1 MKDLYRYGFTKEFLK
16 KIKCLQIEHSSEAP
30 IIVVFKPHERA
41 LLLVRKAKSKKL
53 GTDIK
58 LNFNDLKL
66 FILLFH
72 GVLTNSGMKIIPLV
86 VTNKKLDQ
94 DHHDCDLC
102 MNDVLS
108 EEEFTEIDKFNV
120 WWVWREIYF
129 ETEYK
134 GEINETLSKNILA
147 KLTGILASV
156 LVYPNHIPKFTDWQN
171 SHQHMEHLTVL
182 LTPAQMDVYYSQ
194 DKHMMIKSGF
204 GCGKS
209 IIAAAILQKI

>member
-1 MKDLYRYGFTKEFLK
+1 MKDLYGYGFIKEFKK

-30 IIVVFKPHERA
+30 IIVVFNPHERA

-86 VTNKKLDQ
+86 VTNKKFDQ

-108 EEEFTEIDKFNV
+108 EEEFTEIDKFNA

-129 ETEYK
+129 EIEYK

-147 KLTGILASV
+147 KLTGILASA
-156 LVYPNHIPKFTDWQN
+156 LLYPNHIPKFTDGQIPISTRN
-171 SHQHMEHLTVL
+171 T
-182 LTPAQMDVYYSQ
+182 
-194 DKHMMIKSGF
+194 
-204 GCGKS
+204 
-209 IIAAAILQKI
+209 

>member
-1 MKDLYRYGFTKEFLK
+1 MKDLYRYGFTKELFK

-30 IIVVFKPHERA
+30 IIVVFNPHERA

-86 VTNKKLDQ
+86 VTNKKFDQ

-108 EEEFTEIDKFNV
+108 EEELTEIDKCNV

-134 GEINETLSKNILA
+134 GEINETLSK
-147 KLTGILASV
+147 KYFSKTYRYFGFS
-156 LVYPNHIPKFTDWQN
+156 PPIPQ
-171 SHQHMEHLTVL
+171 SHSEI
-182 LTPAQMDVYYSQ
+182 Y
-194 DKHMMIKSGF
+194 
-204 GCGKS
+204 
-209 IIAAAILQKI
+209 